1 MSINVTVSGN
11 PINIRRGRVVL
22 SDLDQIKKNERDRR
36 RRLRLE
42 QVRQQSKEI
51 SNRLLER
58 AKNIAQQEL
67 EKLEKDEKSELKRLH
82 ERKIMEIQQR
92 YQEDMENIGQAHLA
106 AILESEALANIED
119 ETERNREVAL
129 KRGKEALEQLKRVEK
144 DDQHTMHRQRLQ
156 QVRELENKRSSLVA
170 ELSRKFASQDESS
183 RNLNQEIK
191 TSSQQDKT
199 IENLNKSAK
208 KKKLKRLITNK
219 SPSKKTRNIEKINEE
234 SQESYSP
241 LQLSPKE
248 KIRMQNEISQKCVT
262 TTKSDKKSGNADDIV
277 HTNYIAQ
284 DDKSPRQTVPI
295 LSISAKAQKLAR
307 YNPGDYVQDSS
318 DLMSNESPSLSDD
331 SSYFSDVC
339 EQTTCIKTP
348 KHHTSFRDSKV
359 QLYDH
364 NTRQRN
370 NYNRPLDVV
379 ERLDIRNEPNAVDAA
394 REVERTESIESHIT
408 ETHKFASQKRGDDA
422 ILREKVRSDY
432 QTLMKSLD
440 HLSSEERKLKAS
452 DVQCD
457 PMNDVQLRKSR
468 RKELQKEQKKKLNRK
483 FEAMTDKSCC
493 ASHCPN
499 LMERVITLEPIKQFE
514 DRDRKAKGTWKEPH
528 FVDNHVP
535 VVKSPKSKDKEQK
548 ISRDELI
555 LDMLKKVER
564 QKMLLLKEFGTSL
577 PDNIYHASITSLTE
591 PDKCDEP
598 QKKIHRQTCLSPE
611 VTLINMSSGEDDKT
625 SKKPKKT
632 SVSKKCEMA
641 VQTSTLQDAGIAEDK
656 GVQVELKAISSDAT
670 NGLDT
675 VEEVPVKHY
684 PIEPIIRVIT
694 PEVEDSSSVSNN
706 SMITGVIIDIDNKE
720 VKVTPKKKKST
731 LKVPKRKPIKSG
743 IPKSHSAPP
752 SKISSPVK
760 RFSKSLPSSCRS
772 SPRKINIHFKKNGL
786 DVNVDPPDDTRPTI
800 DSSTESSVM
809 YSSLNTQDS
818 SIRRPYEIPV
828 IKSKKKVTVKDAS
841 DTSTSFASPP
851 PLEPKRRIFITSN
864 TTPILEILDSSAL
877 SAVERAKKDISP
889 VSTPETPSPRT
900 MMIPSNIPHPEKI
913 GKVLKY
919 GEGVDDS
926 IKSFTKKDRHLL
938 IYEKQKDVSSEQSV
952 YSQYSPVLSKSCSC
966 QNPQCKLLHVQ
977 IEDIQDFALKNC
989 PEILK
994 KYEDLQNTCT
1004 ERIASLT
1011 DLIEK
1016 VRSEQRGME
1025 LSVISPQ
1032 EDINFMKIHPE
1043 MQSSMKN
1050 VQRLVE
1056 NIEAIHQQLAKT
1068 LYESQ
1073 NAIMQTETINK
1084 ELLKDTNIQVGQ
1096 SQTKNKF
1103 EHPVST
1109 TVEHTID
1116 KPASSK
1122 TKSKPRIIKEE
1133 KVNIKLNRFKMPHKS
1148 LATMTMPIPERNSW
1162 PPAKIPSQENNTIEE
1177 LSKEILEQSKTKSTD
1192 IPAFK
1197 KIGNYKNKDTSL
1209 PPKSDSSKPSSP
1221 SKNEE
1226 NNVPVQTTD
1235 TNVKSEKDITFE
1247 PLLVG
1252 IPKVL
1257 PSFSTNGHRMN
1268 GRNKPPV
1275 TLHSGYYRTEIES
1288 MGHELSTII
1297 EFDTPDTA
1305 NKNHTN
1311 IKNSTAKSFAM
1322 DEPFTEKSAVKKSV
1336 EVQTTK
1342 SSVIVKPSVH
1352 VAPLPIQGH
1361 VGSKML
1367 SVSSTSMRK
1376 SPGEMFASKLQEV
1389 GTECNLSRRPKDE
1402 MHLEYQMKNNPVAF
1416 EDSVKEKVNK
1426 QLQCNTSDQE
1436 TKTIHQRFDRNDNE
1450 KGKVSSTS
1458 SNSFCELSGISE
1470 ITSTPSS
1477 SLLKYA
1483 SSEEME
1489 TALKQLGLSW
1499 AITTL
1504 KKTREASALSSSSNS
1519 DITPLNTARRII
1531 SPNKKHVD
1539 PKIGDLLDFSD
1550 VSSIS
1555 IKEASKSTE
1564 QAVLFK
1570 GRTSTPKL
1578 QNSNSNSDKSHSV
1591 VTNSSGISFQERSD
1605 SLTVPNVSLI
1615 KTKPNVKQSKYL

>member
-67 EKLEKDEKSELKRLH
+67 GKLEKDDKSELKRLH
-82 ERKIMEIQQR
+82 ERKIMEIQEK

-106 AILESEALANIED
+106 AVLESEALADIED
-119 ETERNREVAL
+119 ETDRNRETAL
-129 KRGKEALEQLKRVEK
+129 KRGKEALELLKRVAK
-144 DDQHTMHRQRLQ
+144 DDRHAMHRQRLQ

-170 ELSRKFASQDESS
+170 ELSKKSTCQDDSCRNFSQENGMSC
-183 RNLNQEIK
+183 
-191 TSSQQDKT
+191 QQDQT
-199 IENLNKSAK
+199 NENLNKSAK
-208 KKKLKRLITNK
+208 KKKLKRLASNK
-219 SPSKKTRNIEKINEE
+219 SPVKKTRINEKSNKE
-234 SQESYSP
+234 SQESLLP
-241 LQLSPKE
+241 LQLSPRQ
-248 KIRMQNEISQKCVT
+248 KIRMQNEASQKCVIT
-262 TTKSDKKSGNADDIV
+262 SKSDKKLENIDNIG
-277 HTNYIAQ
+277 HTDHKTQ

-295 LSISAKAQKLAR
+295 LTISMKAQKLAK
-307 YNPGDYVQDSS
+307 YNPGDYIQDSS
-318 DLMSNESPSLSDD
+318 DLLSNDSPSLSDD

-339 EQTTCIKTP
+339 DQSTCIKTP
-348 KHHTSFRDSKV
+348 KHHTSLRDSKV

-364 NTRQRN
+364 STRQRN

-379 ERLDIRNEPNAVDAA
+379 ERLDIRNEPNAIDAA
-394 REVERTESIESHIT
+394 KEVERTESIESHAT
-408 ETHKFASQKRGDDA
+408 ETHKLASQKRGDDA

-452 DVQCD
+452 DVQRD

-468 RKELQKEQKKKLNRK
+468 RKELQKEHKKKLCRK
-483 FEAMTDKSCC
+483 FEAMTEKSCC
-493 ASHCPN
+493 ANHCPN
-499 LMERVITLEPIKQFE
+499 LMERIITLKADKQSE
-514 DRDRKAKGTWKEPH
+514 NHNKKAEGVWKEAH
-528 FVDNHVP
+528 FVEPHVP
-535 VVKSPKSKDKEQK
+535 VVKSPKSKDKRQE

-555 LDMLKKVER
+555 LDMLKKVEK
-564 QKMLLLKEFGTSL
+564 QKMLLLKEFGASL
-577 PDNIYHASITSLTE
+577 PDDIYYASMTSLTE
-591 PDKCDEP
+591 PDKSDEP
-598 QKKIHRQTCLSPE
+598 QKKMHRETCLSPE
-611 VTLINMSSGEDDKT
+611 VTLINMSNGENNNKD
-625 SKKPKKT
+625 SKKVKKT
-632 SVSKKCEMA
+632 SESTKCEMA

-656 GVQVELKAISSDAT
+656 GIQVEIKATCDDAT
-670 NGLDT
+670 NALST
-675 VEEVPVKHY
+675 NEELSTKHY
-684 PIEPIIRVIT
+684 PIEPIITVIT
-694 PEVEDSSSVSNN
+694 PEVENSSSSSNN
-706 SMITGVIIDIDNKE
+706 SMITGVIIDIDNEE
-720 VKVTPKKKKST
+720 VKVTPKKKKRT
-731 LKVPKRKPIKSG
+731 LSKRTSMRAMQ
-743 IPKSHSAPP
+743 KSHSAPP
-752 SKISSPVK
+752 SKTSSPVK

-786 DVNVDPPDDTRPTI
+786 DVNVDPSDGKKPTI
-800 DSSTESSVM
+800 DSSTDSSAM
-809 YSSLNTQDS
+809 YSSLNTQNS
-818 SIRRPYEIPV
+818 SVREPYEIPV
-828 IKSKKKVTVKDAS
+828 TKSKKVIKVRDIS

-851 PLEPKRRIFITSN
+851 SLAPKRPITASS
-864 TTPILEILDSSAL
+864 TTPILEILDFSTFSAI
-877 SAVERAKKDISP
+877 ERAKRDISP

-900 MMIPSNIPHPEKI
+900 MMIPSNIPHTEKI
-913 GKVLKY
+913 GKVLRY
-919 GEGVDDS
+919 SEELDDTTT
-926 IKSFTKKDRHLL
+926 SFTNKDTYSP
-938 IYEKQKDVSSEQSV
+938 IYEKQKDMSLAQSL
-952 YSQYSPVLSKSCSC
+952 YPQYLPTLSKSCTC
-966 QNPQCKLLHVQ
+966 QNPQCKLLH
-977 IEDIQDFALKNC
+977 IKLEDIQDFALKNC

-1032 EDINFMKIHPE
+1032 DEMNSMKIHPE

-1056 NIEAIHQQLAKT
+1056 NIEAIHNQLAKT

-1073 NAIMQTETINK
+1073 NAIMKGEAINK
-1084 ELLKDTNIQVGQ
+1084 DISKNTTENQSVH
-1096 SQTKNKF
+1096 SQTKSKLD
-1103 EHPVST
+1103 HSVST
-1109 TVEHTID
+1109 TVEHISD
-1116 KPASSK
+1116 KLTSSK
-1122 TKSKPRIIKEE
+1122 PKSKPRILKEE
-1133 KVNIKLNRFKMPHKS
+1133 KVNIKLSRFQMPHKS
-1148 LATMTMPIPERNSW
+1148 SATMTTVTPERNSW
-1162 PPAKIPSQENNTIEE
+1162 PPVKIPTQDDNTIEE
-1177 LSKEILEQSKTKSTD
+1177 LSKEILEKSRSKSTGMPVFRKIADYENTD
-1192 IPAFK
+1192 IL
-1197 KIGNYKNKDTSL
+1197 L
-1209 PPKSDSSKPSSP
+1209 PTKPDSSKPIGSP
-1221 SKNEE
+1221 SKNGG

-1235 TNVKSEKDITFE
+1235 ITVESEKDVVFE
-1247 PLLVG
+1247 SESVG
-1252 IPKVL
+1252 ISKVL
-1257 PSFSTNGHRMN
+1257 PSLACGHRTN

-1275 TLHSGYYRTEIES
+1275 TLHSGFYKTEIES

-1297 EFDTPDTA
+1297 EFDTPDTG
-1305 NKNHTN
+1305 NKNHVTM
-1311 IKNSTAKSFAM
+1311 KSSTAKSFVT
-1322 DEPFTEKSAVKKSV
+1322 DESQREKSTVKKSV

-1342 SSVIVKPSVH
+1342 SSVTVKPSIH
-1352 VAPLPIQGH
+1352 VAPLPIQ
-1361 VGSKML
+1361 
-1367 SVSSTSMRK
+1367 SSLGKKISQASSSSFTKK
-1376 SPGEMFASKLQEV
+1376 STGEMFASKLQEDEQ
-1389 GTECNLSRRPKDE
+1389 TSPSRRTQNE
-1402 MHLEYQMKNNPVAF
+1402 MHLEYRRTDNAIGL

-1426 QLQCNTSDQE
+1426 QLQCNTSDKE
-1436 TKTIHQRFDRNDNE
+1436 TKEVLQERLE
-1450 KGKVSSTS
+1450 KDKASSTS

-1519 DITPLNTARRII
+1519 DVTPLNTARRII

-1539 PKIGDLLDFSD
+1539 PKILNLLDFSD

-1578 QNSNSNSDKSHSV
+1578 QNSNSNTDKSNSLP
-1591 VTNSSGISFQERSD
+1591 TNSSGISFQEPSD

-1615 KTKPNVKQSKYL
+1615 KKKQPIARQSKYP

>member
-58 AKNIAQQEL
+58 AKNIAKQEL
-67 EKLEKDEKSELKRLH
+67 GKLEKDEKSEIKRLH
-82 ERKIMEIQQR
+82 ERKIMEIQEK

-106 AILESEALANIED
+106 AVLESEALANIED
-119 ETERNREVAL
+119 ETDRNRETAL
-129 KRGKEALEQLKRVEK
+129 RRGKEALKVLKKVAK
-144 DDQHTMHRQRLQ
+144 DDQHAIHRQRLQ

-170 ELSRKFASQDESS
+170 ELSKKSASQDDSS
-183 RNLNQEIK
+183 RNFDQENG
-191 TSSQQDKT
+191 TSCQQYQTND
-199 IENLNKSAK
+199 NLNKSVK
-208 KKKLKRLITNK
+208 KKKLKRLASNK
-219 SPSKKTRNIEKINEE
+219 SPMKKTRINDKINEE
-234 SQESYSP
+234 SQESHLP
-241 LQLSPKE
+241 LQLSPRQ
-248 KIRMQNEISQKCVT
+248 KIRMQNEASQKCVIT
-262 TTKSDKKSGNADDIV
+262 SKSDQDLENIDDIA
-277 HTNYIAQ
+277 HTNHTTQ

-295 LSISAKAQKLAR
+295 LTISAKAQKLAR

-318 DLMSNESPSLSDD
+318 DLLSNGSPSLSDD

-339 EQTTCIKTP
+339 DQSTCIRTP
-348 KHHTSFRDSKV
+348 KHHTSLRDNKV

-364 NTRQRN
+364 TTRQRN

-379 ERLDIRNEPNAVDAA
+379 ERLDIRNEPNAIDAA
-394 REVERTESIESHIT
+394 RELERTESIESHVT
-408 ETHKFASQKRGDDA
+408 ETHKLASQKRGNDA

-452 DVQCD
+452 DVQRD

-468 RKELQKEQKKKLNRK
+468 RKELQKEHKKKLCRK
-483 FEAMTDKSCC
+483 FEAMTEKSCC

-499 LMERVITLEPIKQFE
+499 LIERIITLEEDKQSGNNNKKPE
-514 DRDRKAKGTWKEPH
+514 GIWKEAHLVEP
-528 FVDNHVP
+528 HVP
-535 VVKSPKSKDKEQK
+535 VVKSPKCKDKRQE

-564 QKMLLLKEFGTSL
+564 QKMLLLKEFGASL
-577 PDNIYHASITSLTE
+577 PDDIYHVSMTSLTE
-591 PDKCDEP
+591 PDKSDEP
-598 QKKIHRQTCLSPE
+598 QKKIHRETCLSPE
-611 VTLINMSSGEDDKT
+611 ITLINMSNGENNNNNNNKAN
-625 SKKPKKT
+625 KKVKKT
-632 SVSKKCEMA
+632 NESTKCEMA

-656 GVQVELKAISSDAT
+656 GIQVEIKATCEDAT
-670 NGLDT
+670 DT
-675 VEEVPVKHY
+675 VNADEELSTKHY
-684 PIEPIIRVIT
+684 PIEPIITVIT
-694 PEVEDSSSVSNN
+694 PEVENSSSDSSNSV
-706 SMITGVIIDIDNKE
+706 ITGVIIDIDNKE
-720 VKVTPKKKKST
+720 VKVTPKKKKHA
-731 LKVPKRKPIKSG
+731 LKLSKRTSMRTMQ
-743 IPKSHSAPP
+743 KSHSAPP
-752 SKISSPVK
+752 SKASSPVK

-786 DVNVDPPDDTRPTI
+786 DVNVDSPNDEKPII
-800 DSSTESSVM
+800 DSSTTDSSAI
-809 YSSLNTQDS
+809 YSSLNTQNS
-818 SIRRPYEIPV
+818 SEREPYEIPV
-828 IKSKKKVTVKDAS
+828 IKSRKVIKVRDIS

-851 PLEPKRRIFITSN
+851 TLAPKRPIDIASSI
-864 TTPILEILDSSAL
+864 TPILEMLDLSTL
-877 SAVERAKKDISP
+877 SAIERAKGIISP

-900 MMIPSNIPHPEKI
+900 MMIPSNIPHTEKI
-913 GKVLKY
+913 GKVLRY
-919 GEGVDDS
+919 GEGFDDTTT
-926 IKSFTKKDRHLL
+926 SFTNKDTYSS
-938 IYEKQKDVSSEQSV
+938 IYEKQKDISSEQSH
-952 YSQYSPVLSKSCSC
+952 YSQYSPTISKSCTC
-966 QNPQCKLLHVQ
+966 QNPQCKLLHVKL
-977 IEDIQDFALKNC
+977 EDIQDFALKNC

-1025 LSVISPQ
+1025 LSVMSPRD
-1032 EDINFMKIHPE
+1032 EEMSSIKIHPE
-1043 MQSSMKN
+1043 MQNSMKN

-1056 NIEAIHQQLAKT
+1056 NIEAIHHQLAKT

-1073 NAIMQTETINK
+1073 NAIMKGEAINK
-1084 ELLKDTNIQVGQ
+1084 DILKDKENQLIHT
-1096 SQTKNKF
+1096 QTKSKLD
-1103 EHPVST
+1103 HSVST
-1109 TVEHTID
+1109 TIEHIGD
-1116 KPASSK
+1116 KLTSSK
-1122 TKSKPRIIKEE
+1122 IKSKPRIIKDE
-1133 KVNIKLNRFKMPHKS
+1133 KVNIKMNRIQMPHKS
-1148 LATMTMPIPERNSW
+1148 SAIMTTVIPERNSW
-1162 PPAKIPSQENNTIEE
+1162 PPVKVPTQDDNTIEE
-1177 LSKEILEQSKTKSTD
+1177 LSKEILEQSKSKSTD
-1192 IPAFK
+1192 MSAFR
-1197 KIGNYKNKDTSL
+1197 KIADYKNTDISL
-1209 PPKSDSSKPSSP
+1209 PTKYNSSKPTDSP
-1221 SKNEE
+1221 SKKEG

-1235 TNVKSEKDITFE
+1235 ITVESKKDVVFE
-1247 PLLVG
+1247 SQLDGG

-1257 PSFSTNGHRMN
+1257 PPSIYGHRSN
-1268 GRNKPPV
+1268 GKNKPPV
-1275 TLHSGYYRTEIES
+1275 TLHSGIYKTEIES

-1297 EFDTPDTA
+1297 EFDTPDTGS
-1305 NKNHTN
+1305 KSQMTM
-1311 IKNSTAKSFAM
+1311 KNSTAKSFVM
-1322 DEPFTEKSAVKKSV
+1322 EDSQREKSAVKKSV

-1342 SSVIVKPSVH
+1342 SSVTVKPSIH
-1352 VAPLPIQGH
+1352 VAPLSIQGNL
-1361 VGSKML
+1361 GKKISQ
-1367 SVSSTSMRK
+1367 VSSSSFGRK
-1376 SPGEMFASKLQEV
+1376 STGEMLASKLQEDDV
-1389 GTECNLSRRPKDE
+1389 QTNLTRKTQNE
-1402 MHLEYQMKNNPVAF
+1402 MFLEYRRKDK
-1416 EDSVKEKVNK
+1416 EIGLDDDSIKEKMNK
-1426 QLQCNTSDQE
+1426 QLQCNTTSD
-1436 TKTIHQRFDRNDNE
+1436 KDIKDN
-1450 KGKVSSTS
+1450 KASSTS

-1519 DITPLNTARRII
+1519 DVTPLNTARRII

-1539 PKIGDLLDFSD
+1539 SKIGNLLDFSD

-1578 QNSNSNSDKSHSV
+1578 QNSNSNTDKSNSFP
-1591 VTNSSGISFQERSD
+1591 TNSSGISFQEPSD

-1615 KTKPNVKQSKYL
+1615 KTKQPNIRQSK